1 MTRLCFISSPV
12 MNPEHSF
19 ADTRIAPNQ
28 HRGSEVLSF
37 VKRMKKVILHNINV
51 LMQHAVVSAGN
62 TRREMPLLSMLRNTI
77 KS

>member
-12 MNPEHSF
+12 VNLGHTF
-19 ADTRIAPNQ
+19 AGTRIAPNR

-37 VKRMKKVILHNINV
+37 VKRMKRVIIHDIDV
-51 LMQHAVVSAGN
+51 LMQHAVFLAGN
-62 TRREMPLLSMLRNTI
+62 SRPEMPLLSMLHDTI